1 MLWCNRTTEL
11 PEAKMDRNL
20 FVNCAEVLSGRRNV
34 RPTGVQFGTDEML
47 VLDDRGRM
55 TSGHFIEQKLR
66 VALAGS
72 RKRSKPRPK

>member
-1 MLWCNRTTEL
+1 ME
-11 PEAKMDRNL
+11 RNL
-20 FVNCAEVLSGRRNV
+20 FANCAELLTARRNV
-34 RPTGVQFGTDEML
+34 RQTGVQFGSDEML

-66 VALAGS
+66 MALAGS